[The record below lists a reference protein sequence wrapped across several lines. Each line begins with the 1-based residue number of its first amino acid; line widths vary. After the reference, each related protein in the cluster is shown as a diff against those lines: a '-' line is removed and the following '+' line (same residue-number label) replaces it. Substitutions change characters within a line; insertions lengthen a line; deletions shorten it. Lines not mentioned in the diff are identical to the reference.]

1 MVQCAGCR
9 RWGYRSGAPARFH
22 GRSQLEKYIGE
33 LKVDAQG
40 LATTAKPF
48 CRNEI
53 DVNLNRMPEKSH
65 TPDEKLQQEF
75 NRWAAAGEG
84 AKMESHHFDITSK
97 TIRRMDLRPGE
108 RVLDLGCG
116 SGWATRLLARLV
128 GEGPDGFGQ
137 VIGLDVSDEM
147 IREARAASKDFDNV
161 LYVWGSAQQIPWEEN
176 FFDKVLSV
184 ESFYYYPNQ
193 DRALMEL
200 FRVIAPR
207 GRLFIL
213 INLYKDNQYSLQ
225 WVDKLKVPVHV
236 RSQEEYVELLKK
248 HAFENV
254 EACRIPDDTPTP
266 DDYQTKSFHSL
277 DDLRAF
283 KREGA
288 LLLMASKPDLRTP
301 APGYTIY

>member
-1 MVQCAGCR
+1 
-9 RWGYRSGAPARFH
+9 
-22 GRSQLEKYIGE
+22 
-33 LKVDAQG
+33 
-40 LATTAKPF
+40 
-48 CRNEI
+48 
-53 DVNLNRMPEKSH
+53 MPEKSL

-84 AKMESHHFDITSK
+84 PKMENHHLDITAK
-97 TIRRMDLRPGE
+97 TIRLMNLHPGE

-128 GEGPDGFGQ
+128 GDGPEGFGQ
-137 VIGLDVSDEM
+137 VVGLDVSDEM
-147 IREARAASKDFDNV
+147 VRQARESSKDFENI

-184 ESFYYYPNQ
+184 ESFYYYPDQ

-200 FRVIAPR
+200 FRVMSPR

-213 INLYKDNQYSLQ
+213 INLYKDNVYSLQ
-225 WVDKLKVPVHV
+225 WVDKLKVPVQV
-236 RSQEEYVELLKK
+236 RSAAEYVELLKK
-248 HAFENV
+248 HAFEDV
-254 EACRIPDDTPTP
+254 GARRIPDDTPTP
-266 DDYQTKSFHSL
+266 DDYKTKSFNSL

-288 LLLMASKPDLRTP
+288 LLLTASKPDLRTP
-301 APGYTIY
+301 LPGYTIY

>member
-1 MVQCAGCR
+1 
-9 RWGYRSGAPARFH
+9 
-22 GRSQLEKYIGE
+22 
-33 LKVDAQG
+33 
-40 LATTAKPF
+40 
-48 CRNEI
+48 
-53 DVNLNRMPEKSH
+53 MPDH
-65 TPDEKLQQEF
+65 PLTPDDKLQQEF

-84 AKMESHHFDITSK
+84 EQMERHHRNITEK
-97 TIRRMDLRPGE
+97 TLRLVDLRPGE

-116 SGWATRLLARLV
+116 SGWATRLVARLV
-128 GEGPDGFGQ
+128 GEGPEGFGQ
-137 VIGLDVSDEM
+137 VVGLDVSDEM
-147 IREARAASKDFDNV
+147 VRRAREASRDFENI
-161 LYVWGSAQQIPWEEN
+161 LYVQGSAQRIPWEEN

-184 ESFYYYPNQ
+184 ESFYYYPDQ

-200 FRVIAPR
+200 FRVMAPR

-225 WVDKLKVPVHV
+225 WVNKLKVPVYV
-236 RSQEEYVELLKK
+236 RSAAEYIELLKK
-248 HAFENV
+248 HAFEDV
-254 EACRIPDDTPTP
+254 EARRIPDDTPTP
-266 DDYQTKSFHSL
+266 DDYQTTSFKSL